1 MRRSVLTLAAA
12 ALLLGASAPAASS
25 TADEVD
31 CNKYCGEKAAEH
43 CERIDSWKCT
53 WYIAGCLGGCNIK
66 KL

>member
-1 MRRSVLTLAAA
+1 MRRVVLALAAA
-12 ALLLGASAPAASS
+12 ALLLATSAPTVSATAA
-25 TADEVD
+25 EVD

-53 WYIAGCLGGCNIK
+53 WYIAGCLAGCNLK